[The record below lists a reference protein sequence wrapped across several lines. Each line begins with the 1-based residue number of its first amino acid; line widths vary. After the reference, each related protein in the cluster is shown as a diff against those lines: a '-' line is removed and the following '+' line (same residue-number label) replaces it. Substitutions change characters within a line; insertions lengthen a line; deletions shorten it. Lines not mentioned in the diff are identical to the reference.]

1 MKIDVLLQAWAD
13 WALRGENQGGGS
25 SSRLNRLMAGE
36 SVGGGAYCSAVPVEL
51 LGNDAAMLAV
61 DKAVSALTPRRRK
74 VIRVEYL
81 ERGSHA
87 DKVKRFEPPMRVEN
101 YRLTL
106 ARAKINLQ
114 ANLELK
120 RILLK
125 AMLK

>member
-25 SSRLNRLMAGE
+25 SRLNRLMAGE
-36 SVGGGAYCSAVPVEL
+36 SVCGGGVYCSAVPFEL

-87 DKVKRFEPPMRVEN
+87 EKVKRFSPQMRVEN

-125 AMLK
+125 SMLK